1 MLPWADWKE
10 HTWYEQ
16 GSKPAEVR
24 PKQVKATTSAKATS
38 RSHVAKAA
46 PIKKAKQK

>member
-1 MLPWADWKE
+1 MLPWADWKG

-16 GSKPAEVR
+16 GSKPAEVKHKH
-24 PKQVKATTSAKATS
+24 KQGNS

-46 PIKKAKQK
+46 PPAAKKAKKSQ